1 MHDDL
6 ELLQRF
12 ARDGEQESF
21 AELVQ
26 RHLNLVYSAAL
37 RQVRSPQLA
46 EEVAQSVFTDLARS
60 AARLKPGT
68 VLAAW
73 LYEVTRRSAIDVV
86 RREARRQ
93 LREQVAVEMNAMN
106 PTPSDWAQVEP
117 LLDEAMAAL
126 DDTDRTAVLLRYFQN
141 KSLRDV
147 GAALGTS
154 DDTAQKRVSRAVDKL
169 RDFFAQRGV
178 TVGTSALTVAVSA
191 NAVQAAPAGLV
202 ITITAASTLAGTAVA
217 ATATATTLQTIAMTT
232 LQKILVTTA
241 LAAAI
246 GAALYENRQVAGLRE
261 QNQRLQQ
268 QLAPLAGQVEQ
279 LQRERDRAT
288 NRVASVAQELAAVK
302 QQPTEVFKLRGQVGV
317 LRQEKDA
324 IGSKSA
330 LSKIT
335 ADPETRK
342 MMREQQ
348 KMGMTFLYADLAKR
362 LQLKPEQT
370 GQFNDLL
377 ADHVM
382 DSIDLITQALHDN
395 RGSAETDR
403 LFSAQE
409 AAMHA
414 QVAALIGQ
422 EGLTQFQDYSKQL
435 ISNLTG
441 VQFEGSL
448 TGEKE
453 AKEAKKKQ
461 LTQTV
466 QEEIQSSLTAAGLP
480 ADYQLVPT
488 LNFRNIASEETGE
501 RNLKLLETAYAR
513 VAARANGFLTAE
525 ELVKFSEFGKKA
537 IENNRTAL
545 LMNRKLMAPIAK

>member
-1 MHDDL
+1 MDDDANDMD
-6 ELLQRF
+6 LLRRF
-12 ARDGEQESF
+12 AGDGEQEAF
-21 AELVQ
+21 AELV
-26 RHLNLVYSAAL
+26 RRNLNLVHSAAL

-46 EEVAQSVFTDLARS
+46 EDVAQSVFTDLARD

-73 LYEVTRRSAIDVV
+73 LYQVTRRTAIDVV

-106 PTPSDWAQVEP
+106 STSSDWAQVEP
-117 LLDEAMAAL
+117 LLDDAMAAL
-126 DDTDRTAVLLRYFQN
+126 DDTDRTAVLLRYFEN

-147 GAALGTS
+147 GVALGTS
-154 DDTAQKRVSRAVDKL
+154 DDTAQKRVSRAVDRL

-178 TVGTSALTVAVSA
+178 TVGASVLTAAVAA

-202 ITITAASTLAGTAVA
+202 LTISAASTLAGATVA
-217 ATATATTLQTIAMTT
+217 ATTVKAIAMTI
-232 LQKILVTTA
+232 LKKIAVTTA
-241 LAAAI
+241 LAAAV
-246 GAALYENRQVAGLRE
+246 GVALYEARQLTALSKE
-261 QNQRLQQ
+261 NQRLHQ
-268 QLAPLAGQVEQ
+268 QLLPLTAQVQQ

-288 NRVASVAQELAAVK
+288 NRLSAVTTELADVSK
-302 QQPTEVFKLRGQVGV
+302 QPTEVFKLRGQMGV

-324 IGSKSA
+324 VGSKSA

-348 KMGMTFLYADLAKR
+348 KAGMTYIYAELAKR

-370 GQFNDLL
+370 GQLNDLL

-382 DSIDLITQALHDN
+382 ESIDVITQALHDN
-395 RGSAETDR
+395 RSSTEIDR

-414 QVAALIGQ
+414 QVAALLGPD
-422 EGLTQFQDYSKQL
+422 GLTQYTDYSRL
-435 ISNLTG
+435 LLS
-441 VQFEGSL
+441 SL
-448 TGEKE
+448 TGAQFED
-453 AKEAKKKQ
+453 
-461 LTQTV
+461 
-466 QEEIQSSLTAAGLP
+466 SLTGDKDAKTEKRKKLSNAVQDELQVALVAAGLP
-480 ADYQLVPT
+480 PDYQTMPM

-501 RNLKLLETAYAR
+501 RSLKLLGNTYAR
-513 VAARANGFLTAE
+513 VAARANVFLTAE
-525 ELVKFSEFGKKA
+525 ELVKFNEFGKKA
-537 IENNRTAL
+537 IENNRAAL
-545 LMNRKLMAPIAK
+545 LMNRKMMAPISK

>member
-6 ELLQRF
+6 DLLQRF
-12 ARDGEQESF
+12 ARDGEEESF
-21 AELVQ
+21 SELVR

-46 EEVAQSVFTDLARS
+46 EEVAQSVFTDLARRAVS
-60 AARLKPGT
+60 LRPGT

-117 LLDEAMAAL
+117 LLDDAMAAL
-126 DDTDRTAVLLRYFQN
+126 DETDRTAVLLRYFEN

-169 RDFFAQRGV
+169 REFFAQRGV
-178 TVGTSALTVAVSA
+178 TVGTNALTVAVSA
-191 NAVQAAPAGLV
+191 NAVQAAPAGLA
-202 ITITAASTLAGTAVA
+202 ITITAASTLAGAAVA
-217 ATATATTLQTIAMTT
+217 ATTATATFHTLAMTT
-232 LQKILVTTA
+232 LQKVAVTTA

-246 GAALYENRQVAGLRE
+246 GVAFYENRQVAELRE
-261 QNQRLQQ
+261 QNQRLQK

-288 NRVASVAQELAAVK
+288 NRVASVAQELATVK

-342 MMREQQ
+342 LMREQQ
-348 KMGMTFLYADLAKR
+348 KAGMSFIYAELAKR
-362 LQLKPEQT
+362 LQLKPEQA

-395 RGSAETDR
+395 RSRAEIDR
-403 LFSAQE
+403 LFAAQE
-409 AAMHA
+409 AAMQA
-414 QVAALIGQ
+414 QVAALLGQ
-422 EGLTQFQDYSKQL
+422 DGLTQYTDYSKQL
-435 ISNLTG
+435 LSTVTG
-441 VQFEGSL
+441 MQFEGSL
-448 TGEKE
+448 TGDTE
-453 AKEAKKKQ
+453 AKAAKRKQ
-461 LTQTV
+461 LTQAV
-466 QEEIQSSLTAAGLP
+466 QEELQAGLAAAGLP
-480 ADYQLVPT
+480 ADYQTMPM

-501 RNLKLLETAYAR
+501 RSLKLLENAYAR
-513 VAARANGFLTAE
+513 AAARAKAFLAAE
-525 ELVKFSEFGKKA
+525 ELVKFDEFGKKA
-537 IENNRTAL
+537 IENNRSAL